1 MFDSS
6 KEFIYFYL
14 KNLLLYITKK
24 VRFLLVFVLDVG
36 FFFLVWYIL
45 LCI

>member
-1 MFDSS
+1 MFDCS
-6 KEFIYFYL
+6 KEFINFYL
-14 KNLLLYITKK
+14 KNLLLYIMKK